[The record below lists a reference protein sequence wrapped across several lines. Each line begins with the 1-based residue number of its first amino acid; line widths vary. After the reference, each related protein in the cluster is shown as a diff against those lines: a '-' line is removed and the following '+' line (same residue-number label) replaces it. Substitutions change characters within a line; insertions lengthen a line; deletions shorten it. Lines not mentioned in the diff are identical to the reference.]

1 MIVLVS
7 GFSPTFAYKGDKYNG
22 REIILGALKFPSHA
36 ASFIAYEKGYFKK
49 EKLIVKFRYYDSAYA
64 MANGLIVGDIDFAIT
79 AITPEL
85 VNNASGINEKIKI
98 FGSMLKEDAQNGQ
111 LILSSVKDYNNGLTN
126 IKAFNNYN
134 NTLFGLT
141 SKGSTFHYMAY
152 KIYEKLDI
160 ANLPIK
166 VLNDVTTIK
175 EQLKRNTISS
185 MTIIPGVG
193 KQMVNNNDAKII
205 GKIFDIIPDYQITV
219 MFTSITLIK
228 NHKELV
234 RAFKKA
240 LEKGANDY
248 NEALVDRKSS
258 DKEKVDVIAILKRY
272 VYPDLSQQQ
281 AEQLIKE
288 GAMRLSP
295 ESKLNMANIN
305 DQLNFFEHEGLTPK
319 GIKASDIAFNL

>member
-1 MIVLVS
+1 MAKFHSSINKL
-7 GFSPTFAYKGDKYNG
+7 
-22 REIILGALKFPSHA
+22 LGS
-36 ASFIAYEKGYFKK
+36 Y
-49 EKLIVKFRYYDSAYA
+49 
-64 MANGLIVGDIDFAIT
+64 
-79 AITPEL
+79 
-85 VNNASGINEKIKI
+85 EKIKI
-98 FGSMLKEDAQNGQ
+98 FGSMLKEDAQNSQ

-175 EQLKRNTISS
+175 EQLKRSTISS

-258 DKEKVDVIAILKRY
+258 DKEKVDIIAILKRY
-272 VYPDLSQQQ
+272 VYPGLSQQQ